1 MLAHESKPVLVMKQI
16 LIRTLASQ
24 EADSTGYHPSGC
36 LEIIFKWVI
45 IQFVKVVLYVVMK
58 IIVQANIKRQKHQT
72 SLENVMLM
80 SAKAISSDI
89 IPIVNQRE
97 NRLYDI
103 FAMKVAFSSFH
114 FVFRTFLLT
123 FYLF

>member
-1 MLAHESKPVLVMKQI
+1 MFAHESKPVLVMKQI

-45 IQFVKVVLYVVMK
+45 IQFAVFYVLMK
-58 IIVQANIKRQKHQT
+58 RIVQTNIKRQKHQT

-80 SAKAISSDI
+80 SSKAVSSDI
-89 IPIVNQRE
+89 IPIVNQRG

-103 FAMKVAFSSFH
+103 FAMKVAFSSFD
-114 FVFRTFLLT
+114 FVFRDFLLT
-123 FYLF
+123 LYLF

>member
-1 MLAHESKPVLVMKQI
+1 MLAHESKPVLAIKQI

-24 EADSTGYHPSGC
+24 EADSTWYHPSGC

-45 IQFVKVVLYVVMK
+45 IQFAVFYVLMK
-58 IIVQANIKRQKHQT
+58 RIVQTNMKRQKHQT

-80 SAKAISSDI
+80 SSKAVSSDI
-89 IPIVNQRE
+89 IPIVNQRG

-103 FAMKVAFSSFH
+103 FAMKVAFSSFD
-114 FVFRTFLLT
+114 FVFRDFLLT
-123 FYLF
+123 LYLF

>member
-1 MLAHESKPVLVMKQI
+1 MLAHESKPVLTIKQI

-24 EADSTGYHPSGC
+24 EADSTWYHPSGC

-45 IQFVKVVLYVVMK
+45 IQFTVFYVLMK
-58 IIVQANIKRQKHQT
+58 RIVHTNIKRQKHQT

-80 SAKAISSDI
+80 SSKAVSSDI
-89 IPIVNQRE
+89 IPIVNQRG

-103 FAMKVAFSSFH
+103 FAMKVAFSSFD
-114 FVFRTFLLT
+114 FVFRDFLLT
-123 FYLF
+123 LYLF

>member
-1 MLAHESKPVLVMKQI
+1 M
-16 LIRTLASQ
+16 
-24 EADSTGYHPSGC
+24 
-36 LEIIFKWVI
+36 
-45 IQFVKVVLYVVMK
+45 LYVVMK
-58 IIVQANIKRQKHQT
+58 IIVQANIKRQKHQS

-103 FAMKVAFSSFH
+103 FTMKVAFSSFY
-114 FVFRTFLLT
+114 FVFRAFLLT

>member
-1 MLAHESKPVLVMKQI
+1 MLVHESKPVLAIKQI

-24 EADSTGYHPSGC
+24 EADSTWYHPSGC

-45 IQFVKVVLYVVMK
+45 IQFAVFYVLMK
-58 IIVQANIKRQKHQT
+58 RIVQTNMKRQKHQT

-80 SAKAISSDI
+80 SSKAVSSDI
-89 IPIVNQRE
+89 IPIVNQRG

-103 FAMKVAFSSFH
+103 FAMKVAFSSFD
-114 FVFRTFLLT
+114 FVFRDFLLT
-123 FYLF
+123 LYLF

>member
-1 MLAHESKPVLVMKQI
+1 MLAHESKPVLAIKQI

-24 EADSTGYHPSGC
+24 EADSTWYHPSGC

-45 IQFVKVVLYVVMK
+45 IQFAVFYVLMK
-58 IIVQANIKRQKHQT
+58 RIVQTNIKRQKHQT

-80 SAKAISSDI
+80 SAKAVSSDI
-89 IPIVNQRE
+89 IPIVNQRG

-103 FAMKVAFSSFH
+103 FAMKVAFSSFD
-114 FVFRTFLLT
+114 FVFRDFLLT
-123 FYLF
+123 LYLF

>member
-1 MLAHESKPVLVMKQI
+1 MLAHESKPVLAIKQI

-24 EADSTGYHPSGC
+24 EADSTWYHPSGC

-45 IQFVKVVLYVVMK
+45 IQFAVFYVLMK
-58 IIVQANIKRQKHQT
+58 RIVQTNIKRQKHQT

-80 SAKAISSDI
+80 SSKAVSSDI
-89 IPIVNQRE
+89 IPIVNQRG

-103 FAMKVAFSSFH
+103 FAMKVAFSSFD
-114 FVFRTFLLT
+114 FVFRDFLLT
-123 FYLF
+123 LYQF

>member
-1 MLAHESKPVLVMKQI
+1 MLAHESKPVLAIKQI

-45 IQFVKVVLYVVMK
+45 IQFAVFYVLMK
-58 IIVQANIKRQKHQT
+58 RIVQTNIKRQKHQT

>member
-1 MLAHESKPVLVMKQI
+1 MLAHESKPVLAIKQI

-24 EADSTGYHPSGC
+24 EADSTWYHPSGC

-45 IQFVKVVLYVVMK
+45 IQFAVFYVLMK
-58 IIVQANIKRQKHQT
+58 RIVQTNIKRQKHQT

-80 SAKAISSDI
+80 SSKAVSSDI
-89 IPIVNQRE
+89 IPIVNQRG

-103 FAMKVAFSSFH
+103 FAMKVAFSSFD
-114 FVFRTFLLT
+114 FVFRDFLLT
-123 FYLF
+123 LYLF

>member
-1 MLAHESKPVLVMKQI
+1 MFAHESKPVLVMKQI

-45 IQFVKVVLYVVMK
+45 IQFAVFYVLMK
-58 IIVQANIKRQKHQT
+58 RIVQTNIKRQKHQT

>member
-1 MLAHESKPVLVMKQI
+1 MLAHESKPVLAIKQI

-24 EADSTGYHPSGC
+24 EADSTWYHPSGC

-45 IQFVKVVLYVVMK
+45 IQFVVFYVLMK
-58 IIVQANIKRQKHQT
+58 RIVQTNMKRQKHQT

-80 SAKAISSDI
+80 SSKAVSSDI
-89 IPIVNQRE
+89 IPIVNQRG

-103 FAMKVAFSSFH
+103 FAMKVAFSSFD
-114 FVFRTFLLT
+114 FVFRDFLLT
-123 FYLF
+123 LYLF

>member
-1 MLAHESKPVLVMKQI
+1 MFAHESKPVLVMKQI

-45 IQFVKVVLYVVMK
+45 IQFAVFYVLMK
-58 IIVQANIKRQKHQT
+58 RIVQTNIKRQKHQT

-80 SAKAISSDI
+80 SAKAVSSDI

>member
-1 MLAHESKPVLVMKQI
+1 MLAHESKPVLAIKQI

-24 EADSTGYHPSGC
+24 EADSTWYHPSGC

-45 IQFVKVVLYVVMK
+45 IQFVVFYVLMK
-58 IIVQANIKRQKHQT
+58 RIVQINIKRQKHQT

-80 SAKAISSDI
+80 SSKAVSSDI
-89 IPIVNQRE
+89 IPIVNQRG

-103 FAMKVAFSSFH
+103 FAMKVAFSSFD
-114 FVFRTFLLT
+114 FVFRAFLLT
-123 FYLF
+123 LYLF

>member
-1 MLAHESKPVLVMKQI
+1 MLAHESKPVLAIKQI

-24 EADSTGYHPSGC
+24 EADSTWYHPSDC

-45 IQFVKVVLYVVMK
+45 IQFAVFYVLMK
-58 IIVQANIKRQKHQT
+58 RIVQTNIKRQKHQT

-80 SAKAISSDI
+80 SSKAVSSDI
-89 IPIVNQRE
+89 IPIVNQRG

-103 FAMKVAFSSFH
+103 FAMKVAFSSFD
-114 FVFRTFLLT
+114 FVFRDFLLT
-123 FYLF
+123 LYLF

>member
-1 MLAHESKPVLVMKQI
+1 MFAHESKPVLVMKQI

-45 IQFVKVVLYVVMK
+45 IQFAVFYVLMK
-58 IIVQANIKRQKHQT
+58 RIVQTNIKRQKHQT

-80 SAKAISSDI
+80 SAKAVSSDI
-89 IPIVNQRE
+89 IPIVNQRG

-103 FAMKVAFSSFH
+103 FAMKVAFSSFD
-114 FVFRTFLLT
+114 FVFRDFLLT
-123 FYLF
+123 LYLF